1 MRSVFFWRILIVAII
16 ALLLANVVSLA
27 AYNYVGRNTY
37 ISIEMDNLEPEANV
51 TRQIYEEYKN
61 GNMTETAFQNLIEKQ
76 TVSSQ
81 SAILIADAL
90 GKTLIVRNI
99 GSAIEVQDFG
109 AYFAAELQHVLNG
122 ATVKNDNLE
131 LLSGE
136 SAVSVGVPVRDD
148 DGNVTGGIFIIKQ
161 TSRIQSA
168 FHQLNNVLMAT
179 IMLVFPLILL
189 LTAYGTNHLAKPLR
203 EMSSVA
209 IQMSKGKFSARADE
223 TASGEFGILARALN
237 TLCDNLS
244 QTIYQLRSEK
254 RQLNQILSSFSD
266 GVAALDSIG
275 CLTHYNPALMK
286 MFGTVDVTTPMDL
299 VPDQNVWDVFKR
311 VYETRT
317 PETLHYQLPND
328 RALWISVVPILSDDE
343 SCTGVVGL
351 FKDMSELERLERT
364 RRDYVANVSHE
375 LRTPLTAV
383 RGLLEPLADGMITD
397 EETKQN
403 YYRIM
408 LREVVRL
415 SRLITDMLELSRL
428 QSGNEHMQI
437 TPVNLEELLI
447 DTHQSY
453 RNQAEQHGIRLKLDM
468 EKHLP
473 YVMTDGDRVEQILVI
488 LIDNAMHYTPSGG
501 SITISAM
508 QLDATSILVSVT
520 DTGCGIAEEDLPH
533 VFERFYKTDKSR
545 KEGGTGLGLSIA
557 KQIIEKLGGTI
568 YVESTIGQGASFHFT
583 LKKYV
588 SNAIALGPSTGEQA
602 CYNTELYVDENPG
615 GDEESPRE
623 DAPYE
628 VIQSREDEKAGKAQ
642 KRPQKPAKQKTQKPG
657 KTGKDQDRSS
667 SDKNKKNR

>member
-1 MRSVFFWRILIVAII
+1 MRSVFFWRVLIVAII

-27 AYNYVGRNTY
+27 AYSYVGRNTY

-61 GNMTETAFQNLIEKQ
+61 GNMTEEAFQNLIEKQ
-76 TVSSQ
+76 TVSSE

-122 ATVKNDNLE
+122 TTVKNDNLE

-136 SAVSVGVPVRDD
+136 SAVSVGVPIRDAE
-148 DGNVTGGIFIIKQ
+148 GNVTGGIFIIKQ
-161 TSRIQSA
+161 ISRIQSA
-168 FHQLNNVLMAT
+168 FHELNNVLTAT
-179 IMLVFPLILL
+179 ILLVFPVILMM
-189 LTAYGTNHLAKPLR
+189 TAYGTNRLSRPLH
-203 EMSSVA
+203 EMSNVA
-209 IQMSKGKFSARADE
+209 IQMSKGKFSVRADE
-223 TASGEFGILARALN
+223 SATGEFGILARALN
-237 TLCDNLS
+237 MLCDNLS
-244 QTIYQLRSEK
+244 QTIFQLRNEK

-275 CLTHYNPALMK
+275 CLTHYNPALMQ

-299 VPDQNVWDVFKR
+299 VPDQHVWDVFSR

-317 PETLHYQLPND
+317 PVTLHYQLPNE
-328 RALWISVVPILSDDE
+328 RALWITVVPILSEDE
-343 SCTGVVGL
+343 ECTGVVGL
-351 FKDMSELERLERT
+351 FKDITEFERLEKT

-383 RGLLEPLADGMITD
+383 RGLMEPLADGMITD
-397 EETKQN
+397 EETRQR

-428 QSGNEHMQI
+428 QSGKEYMQVG
-437 TPVNLEELLI
+437 PVDLTELLM
-447 DTHQSY
+447 DTHQNY
-453 RNQAEQHGIRLKLDM
+453 LNEAQQHGITFRFEA
-468 EKHLP
+468 EKLP
-473 YVMTDGDRVEQILVI
+473 YVMTDGDRIEQILVI

-501 SITISAM
+501 SITLSAA
-508 QLDATSILVSVT
+508 QIDELTVLVSVT
-520 DTGCGIAEEDLPH
+520 DTGCGIAQEDLPH
-533 VFERFYKTDKSR
+533 LFERFYKTDKSR

-557 KQIIEKLGGTI
+557 KQIIDKLGETI
-568 YVESTIGQGASFHFT
+568 YVESKLGEGTSFHFT
-583 LKKYV
+583 LKKYI
-588 SNAIALGPSTGEQA
+588 SNAIALGPSTEGMH
-602 CYNTELYVDENPG
+602 YDEDRADSLADG
-615 GDEESPRE
+615 AEATDGQE

-628 VIQSREDEKAGKAQ
+628 VIESREEERAEKGRKAT
-642 KRPQKPAKQKTQKPG
+642 RPAKTEKSTRSAKLPRSSEAEKTGRIG
-657 KTGKDQDRSS
+657 KTRA
-667 SDKNKKNR
+667 